1 MWLEERV
8 GVGLEFQAAVGGV
21 PEVES
26 VLCVGTTKVTS
37 PVGLLQSQGA
47 VEIKLEGAHA
57 FL

>member
-1 MWLEERV
+1 M

-26 VLCVGTTKVTS
+26 VPCVGTTKVTS